1 MKIVLY
7 FSMFLLLQACI
18 GTDMVDDPIIG
29 ERIETPFSQ
38 VSLLVDSTAQV
49 SAIYYD
55 QVGIVQD
62 FQLAWISANEAIA
75 TIDTEGKITG
85 ISPGQTVVK
94 ASLNAAV
101 SPDILVTVVST
112 VDEVGQV
119 IISSASGNQ
128 VASGASITLQIEVL
142 TVVGVPV
149 AGADI
154 SWVSSNN
161 EIVAVDSNGVV
172 TSVNNGSA
180 QVWAVANGVQSNTLN
195 INSGNTERNGT
206 FSNANGYE
214 TSGTAKLFYDN
225 NGALMLELSSDFQT
239 DFALGTFV
247 YLSNSTSGSATA
259 SGGLEIAGITTGGYK
274 LFNVSTVDQSVN
286 IDTYNRVIILC
297 KPASI
302 TFGQAFMQ

>member
-1 MKIVLY
+1 MKIVPY
-7 FSMFLLLQACI
+7 FSLFLVLQACV
-18 GTDMVDDPIIG
+18 GTDIVDDPIIG

-38 VSLLVDSTAQV
+38 VSLLVDSIATV

-55 QVGIVQD
+55 QVGSIQN
-62 FQLAWISANEAIA
+62 FQLAWISANEAVA
-75 TIDTEGKITG
+75 TIDSEGKITA
-85 ISPGQTVVK
+85 ISPGQTVVN
-94 ASLNAAV
+94 ASLNSAV

-112 VDEVGQV
+112 VDEVGQI

-128 VASGASITLQIEVL
+128 VATGGSITLQIEVL
-142 TVVGVPV
+142 TVLGVPV
-149 AGADI
+149 AGANV

-161 EIVAVDSNGVV
+161 EIVTVDSNGVV
-172 TSVNNGSA
+172 TSVSNGSA
-180 QVWAVANGVQSNTLN
+180 QVWAIADGIQSNILN
-195 INSGNTERNGT
+195 INSGSTERNGT

-259 SGGLEIAGITTGGYK
+259 SGGLEIAGITTGGFK
-274 LFNVSTVDQSVN
+274 LFNVSTVDQSVD
-286 IDTYNRVIILC
+286 IDTYSRVVILC

-302 TFGQAFMQ
+302 TFGHALMQ

>member
-94 ASLNAAV
+94 ASLNEAV

-195 INSGNTERNGT
+195 INSGNTERNGI

>member
-62 FQLAWISANEAIA
+62 FQLAWISANEAIT

-101 SPDILVTVVST
+101 SLDILVTVVST
-112 VDEVGQV
+112 VTEVGQV

-161 EIVAVDSNGVV
+161 EIVTVDSNGVV

-195 INSGNTERNGT
+195 INSGNTERNGI